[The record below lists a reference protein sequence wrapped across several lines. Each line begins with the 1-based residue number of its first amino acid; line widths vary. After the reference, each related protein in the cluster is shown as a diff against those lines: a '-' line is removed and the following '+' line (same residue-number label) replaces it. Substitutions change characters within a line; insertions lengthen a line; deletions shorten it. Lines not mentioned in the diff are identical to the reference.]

1 MKLKELKRQVDSS
14 DGTVGSLEPILME
27 WSNEG
32 RYKNSNEQYL
42 MGILYLL
49 EKWDI
54 INEDMTSQTTLY
66 AALNASDVMT
76 LIEFKELFH
85 TFTPKVVMSFAM
97 AYDFTGGRGIE
108 DLIQYFMSYSNYSTE
123 GVPYDCICNIAHDAE
138 GVDSVSFV
146 LKYIDVFKKIVDE
159 GHEDFSSMTDGEDIT
174 LKDLF
179 TYVLNLAKTNKTREI
194 MLKSLTFEPLDVK
207 RIVGGKS
214 IIFYNYLERIA
225 NSTESLARFAQ
236 PEEITDSRYLEVV
249 PNTEFFTR
257 LGVSET
263 EKKAFRSARES
274 EIKTQMNELVNK
286 IKSATAGAMALP
298 QEIKVKI
305 LSYTIDTLDDMWL
318 YKLKVFPLDD
328 NKEAK
333 DNMDKVIALSGR
345 ERPGPS
351 NERPAKVSRTSV
363 NMSNDER
370 ALARKF
376 VKEIEKAIKETFN

>member
-1 MKLKELKRQVDSS
+1 MKLKELKRQVDGS
-14 DGTVGSLEPILME
+14 DGTGNSLIPILNE

-42 MGILYLL
+42 MGSIYLL

-54 INEDMTSQTTLY
+54 MNEPMPSQVELY
-66 AALNASDVMT
+66 RVLVESDVMT
-76 LIEFKELFH
+76 LLEFKELFH
-85 TFTPKVVMSFAM
+85 TFPQKAVVSFLL
-97 AYDFTGGRGIE
+97 AYCYNTDRENDNLF
-108 DLIQYFMSYSNYSTE
+108 DLFMTYSNYSTE
-123 GVPYDCICNIAHDAE
+123 GVPHHGICNLIYE
-138 GVDSVSFV
+138 TTSVPFV
-146 LKYIDVFKKIVDE
+146 LKQIDVLKKIVDDD
-159 GHEDFSSMTDGEDIT
+159 HVDFLVMSTMDEVT

-179 TYVLNLAKTNKTREI
+179 TDVLKRTNTNGSREI
-194 MLKSLTFEPLDVK
+194 MTKSLTFNPIEVKRVVGGNSMIYYNYLK
-207 RIVGGKS
+207 RIVDLKEELDVND
-214 IIFYNYLERIA
+214 I
-225 NSTESLARFAQ
+225 

-249 PNTEFFTR
+249 PNTDFFTR
-257 LGVSET
+257 LGISDA

-318 YKLKVFPLDD
+318 YKLKVFPLDGD
-328 NKEAK
+328 KEAK

-345 ERPGPS
+345 ERPVLS
-351 NERPAKVSRTSV
+351 DERPAKVSRTSV